1 MITVHVIDPLTNNKK
16 DFHWDKY
23 VLQQEMKWFS
33 KYIKSFETSRPLN
46 SANKKSRPEVKWI
59 DDLEITVH
67 WQIVYFKWLY
77 DFIHNP
83 TGKHDLNNRNIHSI
97 LMSSDYLG
105 KLWLKIF
112 IKIDMPRLSD
122 IWIDYLVDHLNDI
135 LSSKESVPAY
145 KSHIAKNIARRV
157 SIKTLDWLN
166 DDKDIML
173 SRLYKKKVSF

>member
-1 MITVHVIDPLTNNKK
+1 
-16 DFHWDKY
+16 
-23 VLQQEMKWFS
+23 
-33 KYIKSFETSRPLN
+33 
-46 SANKKSRPEVKWI
+46 
-59 DDLEITVH
+59 
-67 WQIVYFKWLY
+67 
-77 DFIHNP
+77 
-83 TGKHDLNNRNIHSI
+83 
-97 LMSSDYLG
+97 
-105 KLWLKIF
+105 
-112 IKIDMPRLSD
+112 MPRLSD